1 MSKLRLNPRYA
12 ESVALLVNRSPY
24 FSLLSMEIKELQWG
38 TCLME
43 VELEEKHLQP
53 FGNVHGGAIASVVD
67 AAAFWAVFP
76 QVERGK
82 GLTTVEMKLNY
93 LAPVQ
98 KGKLEARGRCIKL
111 GRTLALG
118 ETSVTNGEGTLVAHG
133 TATMMII
140 PDLRIPGYEDLPPA
154 R

>member
-1 MSKLRLNPRYA
+1 
-12 ESVALLVNRSPY
+12 
-24 FSLLSMEIKELQWG
+24 MEIKDLQRG

-43 VELEEKHLQP
+43 VKLEEKHLQP

-67 AAAFWAVFP
+67 AVAFWAVFP
-76 QVERGK
+76 QPERGK

-93 LAPVQ
+93 LAPAQ
-98 KGKLEARGRCIKL
+98 TGKLVAQGRCIKM

-118 ETSVTNGEGTLVAHG
+118 EASVTNGEGTLIAHG
-133 TATMMII
+133 TVTMMVV
-140 PDLRIPGYEDLPPA
+140 PDLRIPGYENLPPA